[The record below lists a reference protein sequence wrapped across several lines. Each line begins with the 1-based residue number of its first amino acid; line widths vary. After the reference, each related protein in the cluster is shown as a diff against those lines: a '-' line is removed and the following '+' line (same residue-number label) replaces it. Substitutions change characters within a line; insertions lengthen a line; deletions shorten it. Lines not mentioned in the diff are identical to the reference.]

1 MIGGMRFI
9 KADCEV
15 QYDGR
20 GATTRGR
27 GERVIL
33 VKDDDTVLVHTA
45 TKVKPLNYMTKT
57 RSISETVESDGSNV
71 LTVSSSKETIR
82 IVMYEKMIDLSFPMR
97 DDDSVSIVNGTER
110 QLQEWLTHPDVFP
123 SVFGSGMRYL
133 VRELGVDTG
142 SIDIAG
148 YYPGTDSIVAI
159 EVKRKAMPND
169 VYQVLRYR
177 ESLEREDR
185 GIREGRI
192 GIPDTVIARFRNDA
206 GALMENPDTVS
217 PMDRE
222 HAELLDGIQPSA
234 LGNIECW
241 LVAETGSQ
249 AVVDACEAHGVHYVE
264 VGKDWRAQSI
274 DAGEAAKPR
283 TRLSRAL
290 GSGTSARQDNTL
302 FTGDQKNQ

>member
-1 MIGGMRFI
+1 MIVGMRFI

-33 VKDDDTVLVHTA
+33 VKDDDTVLVHAA

-57 RSISETVESDGSNV
+57 RSVSETVEPDGTSV

-97 DDDSVSIVNGTER
+97 SDDSVSIVNGTER

-123 SVFGSGMRYL
+123 TVFGGDMRYL

-148 YYPGTDSIVAI
+148 YYPGTDGIVAI
-159 EVKRKAMPND
+159 EVKRRAMPND

-185 GIREGRI
+185 GIREGRM

-206 GALMENPDTVS
+206 RILMENPGALS

-222 HAELLDGIQPSA
+222 RAGLLDGVQPSA

-249 AVVDACEAHGVHYVE
+249 AVADACEAHGVHYVE
-264 VGKDWRAQSI
+264 VGKEWRAQSI
-274 DAGEAAKPR
+274 DAGEAARPR
-283 TRLSRAL
+283 TKLNRIM
-290 GSGTSARQDNTL
+290 GNGTSARQDNTL
-302 FTGDQKNQ
+302 FTDNQQRQ